1 MRPTFTTG
9 DAAANVI
16 TTAICRNTRK
26 KSRILLAPCS
36 AKLSEQSPPCRRKAS
51 PAATRASAFFRLRA
65 SPAKTS
71 GGNVASC
78 ASTSANA
85 LASGYSGI
93 CSTGLARQLSGV
105 HRSDMTLTPEQKP
118 LLMGEVA
125 NGRVIHRLATDRQL
139 EFRPISQ
146 ALAAKAE
153 FHGSRRP
160 DRFGDVRSS
169 ALRPEIFA
177 AGRSAPSSQKACR

>member
-9 DAAANVI
+9 EEPAKVS

-36 AKLSEQSPPCRRKAS
+36 AKLSAQSPPCSRNAS

-93 CSTGLARQLSGV
+93 CITGLVRQLSGV
-105 HRSDMTLTPEQKP
+105 HRSDMTLTPAAKTATYR
-118 LLMGEVA
+118 GRVKR
-125 NGRVIHRLATDRQL
+125 RVIHRLVRDRELQFRPPRQL
-139 EFRPISQ
+139 
-146 ALAAKAE
+146 LAAKAE
-153 FHGSRRP
+153 F
-160 DRFGDVRSS
+160 
-169 ALRPEIFA
+169 AFA
-177 AGRSAPSSQKACR
+177 APREKHGGNRGGRSCSG